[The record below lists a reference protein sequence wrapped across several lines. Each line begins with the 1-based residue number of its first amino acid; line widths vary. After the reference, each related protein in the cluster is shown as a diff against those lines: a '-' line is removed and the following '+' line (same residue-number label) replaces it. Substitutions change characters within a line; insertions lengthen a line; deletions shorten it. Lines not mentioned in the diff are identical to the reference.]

1 MSETW
6 LKTNARAAAF
16 GMILPGLFAGLLFA
30 LLWRLEIEAAWLKGV
45 LWVGIAAAALVI
57 VLLATMS
64 RTPRLSYRDGNLLVH
79 LRPSRPFQVPIEF
92 VEAFFLGRGPSL
104 LPGERN
110 RAAPTMNLIIRL
122 AEKASEYS
130 HRDVKPALGAWCD
143 GYITIRGT
151 WCEPL
156 NVDVANR
163 LNRRLAEVKRQ
174 AAEQVQAS

>member
-6 LKTNARAAAF
+6 LKTNTRAAAF
-16 GMILPGLFAGLLFA
+16 GMVPPALFAGLFLA
-30 LLWRLEIEAAWLKGV
+30 VLWRLEPQSAWLTVV
-45 LWVGIAAAALVI
+45 LWAGIGAAALVI
-57 VLLATMS
+57 VLLAAMS
-64 RTPRLSYRDGNLLVH
+64 RTPRLSFRDGNLLVH

-110 RAAPTMNLIIRL
+110 RGAPTMNLIIRL
-122 AEKASEYS
+122 ADKATEYS

-156 NVDVANR
+156 NVEVANR

-174 AAEQVQAS
+174 LAEQVQTS